1 MHYVFVSSTLQ
12 FWCKVMPSI
21 KLTETFL
28 KSTDRPSTGTV
39 RYWDSEIKGF
49 VAHVQKTTTTFYY
62 DRDNRRHLIGKFP
75 TVRLERAREAA
86 RDLDYRLRR
95 GYARHVTQSNPM
107 IREMM
112 EQYVARPTLRSDVY
126 RKAVRQ
132 AVEIDFKWAQKR
144 VLDITPEMC
153 RDMHRKLG
161 KRGPVAANGIMQSFN
176 TVWNYFRR
184 MDRNLPES
192 PAAGLEWFP
201 GKKSLNAPIRD
212 LVAWKQEVER
222 IENHV
227 HRAAYMLALFTGLRR
242 SEIES
247 LEWDRVGDEIHLPQT
262 KVGREFWLPLTD
274 VHHRILLSVRGLD
287 ARWVFPSYGKSG
299 HIECWNHKHVPGTL
313 HSLRHTFA
321 TVGVEAGIPE
331 EVIGRLLNHASK
343 TITGQRYVKPKL
355 DFLRTAMQVVVEE
368 LERRTQV
375 DQPGST
381 HSRPLPR

>member
-126 RKAVRQ
+126 RKAV
-132 AVEIDFKWAQKR
+132 A
-144 VLDITPEMC
+144 
-153 RDMHRKLG
+153 
-161 KRGPVAANGIMQSFN
+161 
-176 TVWNYFRR
+176 
-184 MDRNLPES
+184 
-192 PAAGLEWFP
+192 
-201 GKKSLNAPIRD
+201 
-212 LVAWKQEVER
+212 
-222 IENHV
+222 
-227 HRAAYMLALFTGLRR
+227 RR
-242 SEIES
+242 SRSISNGRRSGSSISPRKCAGTCIGSSES
-247 LEWDRVGDEIHLPQT
+247 GVP
-262 KVGREFWLPLTD
+262 LPLTASCS
-274 VHHRILLSVRGLD
+274 RSIL
-287 ARWVFPSYGKSG
+287 SG
-299 HIECWNHKHVPGTL
+299 TIFAAWIAICR
-313 HSLRHTFA
+313 SL
-321 TVGVEAGIPE
+321 
-331 EVIGRLLNHASK
+331 L
-343 TITGQRYVKPKL
+343 
-355 DFLRTAMQVVVEE
+355 
-368 LERRTQV
+368 
-375 DQPGST
+375 
-381 HSRPLPR
+381 PLG